1 MAHEIET
8 MAWAGETPWH
18 GLGKQVPHDLT
29 PDQMLQAAGLDWKV
43 KKIPAYA
50 NIDGHNVSV
59 GRSALIRETDNQVL
73 DIVGDDWNEV
83 QNHQAA
89 AFFNEFIEAG
99 NMKLETAGSLKNGQ
113 IVWFLAKVDDS
124 FELFSGDKVDAYML
138 FTNPH
143 KFGQTTS
150 VQFNPIRV
158 VCHNTLS
165 LAMSQDVK
173 NIVRVSHRKMF
184 DETEVK
190 SLLGIA
196 HNKMGTYKETASFLG
211 SRKAKNEDVVE
222 YFQRIFPVTVAKEE
236 GKSVKELSRNAQR
249 GLDILNTQPGAE
261 YAQGSWWQVFNSVT
275 FMTDHLIGRN
285 SDNRLASAW
294 YGPNRTLK
302 VEALKTAV
310 DYAEKSD
317 SLLIAA

>member
-99 NMKLETAGSLKNGQ
+99 NMKMETAGSLKNGQ